1 MRVSGRDS
9 NTYFIFLL
17 QHEKSAVELPVSP
30 KSDQAAGKTEM
41 DRDTSLQQSVTK
53 MEEST
58 SGLPVDK
65 VKQYDIFKLSY
76 LYYTPVQAISR
87 VF

>member
-1 MRVSGRDS
+1 
-9 NTYFIFLL
+9 
-17 QHEKSAVELPVSP
+17 
-30 KSDQAAGKTEM
+30 M

-65 VKQYDIFKLSY
+65 VTFLQSSMAHYVTRMEVVRFLMNQIFTEEELKTCSVWGKCVNKNKAPKPMLPTAKRS
-76 LYYTPVQAISR
+76 LLFSK
-87 VF
+87 